1 MQDMPSPFASLPTG
15 IDPDA
20 WKCQALLTPAE
31 MGRADGI
38 TIENGTPGYTLMLA
52 AGEAVADAVSDRFAV
67 GTVAVLCGPG
77 NNGGDG
83 FVAAKILA
91 SRGWTVR
98 LGLLGDRTALKGDAA
113 QAAADWIEAASEEAV
128 APLSP
133 DVLTDADVVVDAVFG
148 AGLNRDPEG
157 TAAET
162 LSAIGNRP
170 VVAVDVPSG
179 LFGANGACNRDITPK
194 AIVTVTFF
202 RGKPGHKLLPGRVL
216 CGDLSICEIGIDATA
231 LDSIEPKLAL
241 NRPELWAAALP
252 EESPFRHKYSRGYL
266 MVAGGPEM
274 IGAACLATRAAQ
286 RAGVGMVTVA
296 APLTQAPLYRLALQS
311 AVVRGLKDT
320 RGFLDCLEDTRLTA
334 ALIGPGLG
342 DESAGAHERV
352 LGVLRR
358 DVPAVLDAD
367 ALSMFAD
374 SPETLFQK
382 HAAPM
387 LMTPHMGEFARLF
400 PDLSTLDDKVE
411 MARRAAERSGAVI
424 LLKGYDTVIAD
435 PSGWAVINDS
445 APPTLAVAGAGDVL
459 AGLAAGLIA
468 KGMPIFAAACAAAYL
483 HGVAADRAGSGLVAE
498 DLPDLLPEAIER
510 ARIPRV
516 R

>member
-1 MQDMPSPFASLPTG
+1 MSSPFANLPTG
-15 IDPDA
+15 IDGSA
-20 WKCQALLTPAE
+20 WKRQALLTPVE
-31 MGRADGI
+31 MGRADSI
-38 TIENGTPGYTLMLA
+38 TIENGTPGYTLMLV
-52 AGEAVADAVSDRFAV
+52 AGEAVADAVCDRFET

-91 SRGWTVR
+91 SRGWSVR
-98 LGLLGDRTALKGDAA
+98 LGLLGDRTELKGDAA
-113 QAAADWIEAASEEAV
+113 QAAADWVAASSEETV
-128 APLSP
+128 EPLSP
-133 DVLTDADVVVDAVFG
+133 EILTDATVVIDAVFG

-157 TAAET
+157 SAAET

-194 AIVTVTFF
+194 AAVTVTFF

-216 CGDLSICEIGIDATA
+216 CGDLSICDIGIDTTA
-231 LDSIEPKLAL
+231 LNVIEPKLAL
-241 NRPELWAAALP
+241 NRPDLWASALP
-252 EESPFRHKYSRGYL
+252 EESPFHHKYSRGYL

-296 APLTQAPLYRLALQS
+296 APLAQAPLYRLALQS

-320 RGFLDCLEDTRLTA
+320 RGFLDCLEDARLTA

-342 DESAGAHERV
+342 DEAAGSHERV
-352 LGVLRR
+352 LGVLRANI
-358 DVPAVLDAD
+358 PAILDAD
-367 ALSMFAD
+367 ALSIFAD
-374 SPETLFQK
+374 SPDSLFQ
-382 HAAPM
+382 HRAAPM
-387 LMTPHMGEFARLF
+387 LLTPHMGEFARLF
-400 PDLSTLDDKVE
+400 PDLSTLDNKVE
-411 MARRAAERSGAVI
+411 MARRAAERSGAVV

-435 PSGWAVINDS
+435 PSGWAVVNDS

-468 KGMPIFAAACAAAYL
+468 KGMPVFAAACAAAYL
-483 HGVAADRAGSGLVAE
+483 HGVAADRAGSGLIAE

-510 ARIPRV
+510 SRIPRV